1 MNKKFLFLATS
12 IVAVSSMHA
21 ESLSDV
27 RDCSKEIVCSMIIA
41 TKNKGREEFSE
52 RILSLKEEIES
63 KLDKKI
69 EQSTFNEIM
78 NVLNEYD
85 CETIYYSLT
94 KEEKEFAIEGLFL
107 EFLNTRNKDNLKT
120 YIERLIFIISKGT
133 PIHDRLEMILKQNEK
148 VVIEI
153 KNMGRVTPALIAVRW
168 QKKLLTL
175 GTVLEPVVSEIL
187 SGSKL
192 ASKYK
197 NHKNLEKIIKETLL
211 ARIALN

>member
-1 MNKKFLFLATS
+1 MDKKFLFLATS
-12 IVAVSSMHA
+12 IVAVSSAQA
-21 ESLSDV
+21 ESISDV
-27 RDCSKEIVCSMIIA
+27 RDCSKEIVCAMIVG
-41 TKNKGREEFSE
+41 TKNKGEKELNDRVC
-52 RILSLKEEIES
+52 SLKKEIEEKIGKS
-63 KLDKKI
+63 I
-69 EQSTFNEIM
+69 EQSTFNDIM
-78 NVLNEYD
+78 TAFNEYD
-85 CETIYYSLT
+85 CETIFYSLN
-94 KEEKEFAIEGLFL
+94 KEEKELAIEGLFL

-120 YIERLIFIISKGT
+120 YIERLIFVISKGT
-133 PIHDRLEMILKQNEK
+133 PIHDKLENILKQNEK

-168 QKKLLTL
+168 QKKLLVL